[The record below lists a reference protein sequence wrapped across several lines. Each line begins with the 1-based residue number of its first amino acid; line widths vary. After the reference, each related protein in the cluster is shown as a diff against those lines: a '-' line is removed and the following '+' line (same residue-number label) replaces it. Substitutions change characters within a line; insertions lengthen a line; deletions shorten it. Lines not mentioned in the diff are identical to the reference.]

1 MVTTHK
7 SSSSPSARHSEP
19 RREPR
24 TRLAAR
30 RVPAR
35 ARLACSAA
43 LVLLLVG
50 LTAAAHAQGIRIGYL
65 DMKRIFDNAPQVVD
79 AREALDHEFRPRNEA
94 LIADEDRVVRLEDEL
109 AASGNISADERLERE
124 REIRNS
130 RRAIERRRE
139 DLREELRFRTNAIT
153 KAFEET
159 IEIAVRQVAEA
170 GGYDLVLTSPVA
182 YASDSIDITELIL
195 DWLVDDFAS
204 Q

>member
-1 MVTTHK
+1 MSTHYLPECLQEK
-7 SSSSPSARHSEP
+7 WRTSWGFDGSLSWNDSPSQDLSYGVR
-19 RREPR
+19 
-24 TRLAAR
+24 
-30 RVPAR
+30 
-35 ARLACSAA
+35 
-43 LVLLLVG
+43 LVG
-50 LTAAAHAQGIRIGYL
+50 GYAKNRIRYWDEPQGAPEWQRSTGSPMNTGLYYVARGVFRDSTELMNYPHWVGARPGDI
-65 DMKRIFDNAPQVVD
+65 IFEDVDGDGAIAP
-79 AREALDHEFRPRNEA
+79 
-94 LIADEDRVVRLEDEL
+94 
-109 AASGNISADERLERE
+109 
-124 REIRNS
+124 
-130 RRAIERRRE
+130 E